1 MDSQI
6 KGQRLADEILLL
18 SRLHITYGLM
28 NEQCFADQKQKI
40 ADMIANGR
48 IIVKQDLDPLT
59 LNLYRRYF
67 E

>member
-1 MDSQI
+1 MDPQI
-6 KGQRLADEILLL
+6 KAQRLADEVLLL

-28 NEQCFADQKQKI
+28 NEPCFADQKQKI

-48 IIVKQDLDPLT
+48 IIVKQDQDPLT

>member
-18 SRLHITYGLM
+18 SGLHITYGLM
-28 NEQCFADQKQKI
+28 NEPCFADQKQKI

>member
-1 MDSQI
+1 MGFQI
-6 KGQRLADEILLL
+6 NVQRLSDEIVLL

-28 NEQCFADQKQKI
+28 NEPCFENQKRII
-40 ADMIANGR
+40 ADMISDGR
-48 IIVKQDLDPLT
+48 INVKQDLDPLT

>member
-6 KGQRLADEILLL
+6 KAQRLADEVLLL

-28 NEQCFADQKQKI
+28 NEPSFAEQKQKI
-40 ADMIANGR
+40 ADMIASDGIN
-48 IIVKQDLDPLT
+48 VKQDLDPLT

>member
-28 NEQCFADQKQKI
+28 NEPCFADQKQKI

>member
-18 SRLHITYGLM
+18 SGLHITYGLM
-28 NEQCFADQKQKI
+28 NEPSFAEQKQKI

>member
-18 SRLHITYGLM
+18 SGLHITYGLM
-28 NEQCFADQKQKI
+28 NEPRFAEQKQKI
-40 ADMIANGR
+40 ADMIASDGIN
-48 IIVKQDLDPLT
+48 VKQDLDPLT

>member
-28 NEQCFADQKQKI
+28 NEPCFAEQKQKI
-40 ADMIANGR
+40 ADMHARDGIN
-48 IIVKQDLDPLT
+48 VK
-59 LNLYRRYF
+59 
-67 E
+67 

>member
-6 KGQRLADEILLL
+6 KGQRLADEVLLL

-28 NEQCFADQKQKI
+28 NEPCFADQKQKI
-40 ADMIANGR
+40 ADMIASDGIN
-48 IIVKQDLDPLT
+48 VKQDLDPLT